1 MPAWSVIAVL
11 IGAYLLG
18 GLSPGYLL
26 VRWCKGIDVRA
37 TGSGGTGATNV
48 GRLLGWKGYAVVL
61 VVDVSKGAL
70 VAGVSRAMSLTEAWA
85 YAAALV
91 VMVGHIWPVW
101 LGFRGGKAVGPFV
114 GAWLVLAPLA
124 LMPSLALG
132 LIFLAW
138 LRRFS
143 IAGLCSLIVL
153 PAAAWWATGSR
164 IPVAAACITIS
175 LLLWSHRANI
185 RGFVAGRVQQPSAS
199 PAGAPTNPR

>member
-1 MPAWSVIAVL
+1 MPVWSEIAISV
-11 IGAYLLG
+11 GAYLVG
-18 GLSPGYLL
+18 GLSPGYWL
-26 VRWCKGIDVRA
+26 VRWRKGIDVRT

-48 GRLLGWKGYAVVL
+48 GRVLGWKGYAVVM
-61 VVDVSKGAL
+61 VVDLLKGAL
-70 VAGVSRAMSLTEAWA
+70 VGGVARAMGCPQAWA
-85 YAAALV
+85 FGAVLFA
-91 VMVGHIWPVW
+91 MIGHIWPVW
-101 LGFRGGKAVGPFV
+101 LGFRGGKAVGPFI

-124 LMPSLALG
+124 LLPSLVLG
-132 LIFLAW
+132 LLFLAW

-185 RGFVAGRVQQPSAS
+185 RNFAAGRVQGTEAPS
-199 PAGAPTNPR
+199 AGAPTNP